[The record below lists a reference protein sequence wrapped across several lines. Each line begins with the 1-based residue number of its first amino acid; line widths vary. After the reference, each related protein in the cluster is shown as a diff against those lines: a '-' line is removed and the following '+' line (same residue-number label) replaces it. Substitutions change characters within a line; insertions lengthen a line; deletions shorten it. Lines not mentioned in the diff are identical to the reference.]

1 MRKLEMREL
10 ASAERMEIAYGKHY
24 IHGIHLF
31 VYSREF
37 VNHFY
42 TLPLP
47 IYRSTISVAC
57 PTLPINR
64 SHCEETRQIEFVT
77 NTLTHCN
84 FLLKLTRWYRLGNT
98 CAAILS
104 LTSVSQIRAGLPR
117 IRTSFAL
124 FRSSLCSRICRSY
137 TMDYWLW
144 RRCVRAETPFSAD
157 FARSYVTRDI
167 TRTMSSISKYYI
179 LSVVENTRVTC
190 QFLQQRFLINF

>member
-1 MRKLEMREL
+1 MRES
-10 ASAERMEIAYGKHY
+10 ASAERIEIAYGKY
-24 IHGIHLF
+24 TVHLF

-47 IYRSTISVAC
+47 IHRSTISVAC
-57 PTLPINR
+57 PTLSINR
-64 SHCEETRQIEFVT
+64 SHCEVTRQIGFVM
-77 NTLTHCN
+77 NTLTHDCN
-84 FLLKLTRWYRLGNT
+84 FLLKLTRWCGLGNT

-104 LTSVSQIRAGLPR
+104 LASVSQIRAGPPR
-117 IRTSFAL
+117 IRASFAL

-157 FARSYVTRDI
+157 SARSYVTRDI

-190 QFLQQRFLINF
+190 QFLQRFLINF